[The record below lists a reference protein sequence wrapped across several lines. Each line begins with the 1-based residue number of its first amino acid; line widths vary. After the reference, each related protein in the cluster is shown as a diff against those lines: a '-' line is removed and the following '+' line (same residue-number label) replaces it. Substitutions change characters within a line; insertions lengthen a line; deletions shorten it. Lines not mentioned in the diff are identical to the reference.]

1 MLEGKIVLRA
11 IITGVAGQDGSYL
24 SELLLDK
31 KYEIYGVSRRKSVN
45 EGTQNINHLL
55 DNKNFNLIEGDLS
68 DPVLMS
74 RLIYNIRPHEFY
86 NIGAASNVGYSFKN
100 PIEVFNTNAQPIIM
114 HLSYIN
120 EMSNSTRYYQAS
132 TSELFGGI
140 DCPESGYNEDSPFNP
155 RSPYAV
161 AKAAAHMTINNYR
174 EAYGIYAC
182 AGILHNHSSKRRG
195 LDFAT
200 RKITNG
206 IAKIKLGLADTL
218 KMGNLAPFRDEGHSE
233 DYVRAMWM
241 MMQQDRPKNYVI
253 ATGSGATIEDMF
265 KYVCYLA
272 DLRFEDVYEMDERFM
287 RPSEVPFLKGDSTMA
302 RAELGWRPKYNW
314 KMLLKEMY
322 ENDLRLLSNEQ
333 GSL

>member
-1 MLEGKIVLRA
+1 MGDALMLRA
-11 IITGVAGQDGSYL
+11 VVTGVAGQDGIYL
-24 SELLLDK
+24 SELLLEK
-31 KYEIYGVSRRKSVN
+31 GYEVYGIYRRKSVDQ
-45 EGTQNINHLL
+45 GLQNIYHILN
-55 DNKNFNLIEGDLS
+55 NKNFNLIEGDLS

-74 RLIYNIRPHEFY
+74 RIIHNIRPHEFY

-100 PIEVFNTNAQPIIM
+100 PIEVFQTNAQPIIM

-120 EMSNSTRYYQAS
+120 EMSKSTRYYQAS
-132 TSELFGGI
+132 TSELFGGLN
-140 DCPESGYNEDSPFNP
+140 CPESGYDEKSPFNP

-161 AKAAAHMTINNYR
+161 AKAAAHLTVNNYR
-174 EAYGIYAC
+174 DAYGLYAC

-206 IAKIKLGLADTL
+206 LAKIKLGMSTEL
-218 KMGNLAPFRDEGHSE
+218 KMGNLSPYRDEGHSK

-241 MMQQDRPKNYVI
+241 MMQQDKPKNYVI

-272 DLRFEDVYEMDERFM
+272 DLRFEDVYQIDERFM
-287 RPSEVPFLKGDSTMA
+287 RPSEVPFLKGDSTLA
-302 RAELGWRPKYNW
+302 RAELGWQPKYNW

-322 ENDLRLLSNEQ
+322 ENDILILSSEKEKV
-333 GSL
+333 

>member
-1 MLEGKIVLRA
+1 MLRA
-11 IITGVAGQDGSYL
+11 VVTGVAGQDGSYL
-24 SELLLDK
+24 SELLLEK
-31 KYEIYGVSRRKSVN
+31 GYEVYGVSRRKSVDQ
-45 EGTQNINHLL
+45 GLQNICHILN
-55 DNKNFNLIEGDLS
+55 NKNFTLIEGDLS

-74 RLIYNIRPHEFY
+74 RIIYNIKPHEFY

-100 PIEVFNTNAQPIIM
+100 PIEVFQTNAQPIIM

-120 EMSNSTRYYQAS
+120 EMSKSTRYYQAS
-132 TSELFGGI
+132 TSELFGGLN
-140 DCPESGYNEDSPFNP
+140 CPESGYDENSPFNP

-161 AKAAAHMTINNYR
+161 AKAAAHLTVNNYR
-174 EAYGIYAC
+174 DAYGLYAC

-206 IAKIKLGLADTL
+206 IAKIKVGLDTTL
-218 KMGNLAPFRDEGHSE
+218 KMGNLSPYRDEGHSE

-241 MMQQDRPKNYVI
+241 MMQQNKPKNYVI
-253 ATGSGATIEDMF
+253 ATGSGATIENML

-287 RPSEVPFLKGDSTMA
+287 RPSEVPFLKGDSTLA
-302 RAELGWRPKYNW
+302 RSELGWRPKYNW

-322 ENDLRLLSNEQ
+322 ENDTEILSQKEEKI
-333 GSL
+333 